1 MNKKLFS
8 VLVAVALIVVVVTSF
23 AGVGRA
29 LAADP
34 TAIVSTGKAN
44 VRSGPGPGY
53 PVVATL
59 SLTDTVTLLGRTN
72 DSSWAKVRTAAA
84 VEGWMSTLYLKSTV
98 PFVTLPV
105 LAQASPWGLV
115 ISPVINMRTGPGVE
129 FGIVGTLSQGQYV
142 TLLGRNATG
151 TWLKIMANGTEGWV
165 NSANIASSVAISGL
179 PVAAT
184 TAVPATAV
192 PTSSAPTATA
202 KPGVTATPST
212 PTKTSTPVSTAVP
225 SNTAVVTTG
234 RLNVRSGPGAGYT
247 IVAVLTQGDTVTL
260 LGRTITS
267 SWVKVKTAGGVEGWI
282 STFYI
287 TANMPV
293 SSLPSLGD
301 AQPSGIIIAGTAN
314 LRVSP
319 SITAAVKT
327 TLNQGTIVGVLA
339 RSSDGQWVKVSFN
352 GLEGWVG
359 AGVIASSVP
368 ISSLPVAAS

>member
-1 MNKKLFS
+1 
-8 VLVAVALIVVVVTSF
+8 VLVAVALVVVVVTSF

-59 SLTDTVTLLGRTN
+59 SLTDPVTLLGRTN

-129 FGIVGTLSQGQYV
+129 FGIVGTLTQGQYV

-151 TWLKIMANGTEGWV
+151 TWLKIMANGVEGWV
-165 NSANIASSVAISGL
+165 NSANIASSVPISSL
-179 PVAAT
+179 LTATT
-184 TAVPATAV
+184 TAVPVTPTAV
-192 PTSSAPTATA
+192 PTSSAATATA
-202 KPGVTATPST
+202 KPAGTAV
-212 PTKTSTPVSTAVP
+212 PTVPAKTPVPASTAVP

-247 IVAVLTQGDTVTL
+247 IVAVLTQGDIVTL

-267 SWVKVKTAGGVEGWI
+267 SWVKIKTAGGVEGWI

-287 TANMPV
+287 LANMPV